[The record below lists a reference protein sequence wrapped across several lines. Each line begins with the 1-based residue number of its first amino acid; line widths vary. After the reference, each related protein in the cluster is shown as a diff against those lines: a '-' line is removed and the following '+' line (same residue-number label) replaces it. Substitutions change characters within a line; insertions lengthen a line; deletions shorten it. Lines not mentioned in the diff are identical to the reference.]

1 MAYYKINGGYY
12 EGSPGNITAVTNRS
26 VLAKLMS
33 GELSSK
39 KGKQDLFYDSSAGEN
54 ESSSSSGGSGR
65 SSSNPGKYKYS
76 FGGRSYENKSDARDA
91 ARDGDSKS
99 NRGRDDDDD
108 DESTKDWDDSQFRN
122 SSEFKSLDSEDD
134 QQAVLSIFGAIA
146 GNDAKQAGRLVK
158 AFQAAK
164 KINDP
169 YFAQK
174 MRIATDAIERGYVS
188 LENEAEFAEKQIA
201 NRLKDF
207 KQDFE
212 SKKEYLDLE
221 QSSAMRQIERNYEQE
236 LESTQQSL
244 AASGFSSSSRRAKKE
259 GYLNEAT
266 GDLRESTNRS
276 FGYQQLQNDRGM
288 QRTQRDT
295 ERETERLKQ
304 LTDEGKLDFLR
315 EAEERIGSAN
325 LPSLSGTPDALGDI
339 YGSLPQEKLQNTINS
354 ATSFVF

>member
-54 ESSSSSGGSGR
+54 ESSASSGGSGR

-122 SSEFKSLDSEDD
+122 SSEFKSLDSED
-134 QQAVLSIFGAIA
+134 QEAVLAVFGAIA
-146 GNDAKQAGRLVK
+146 GNDATQAKRLTDAFK
-158 AFQAAK
+158 ATS

-174 MRIATDAIERGYVS
+174 LRLATDAIERGYVS
-188 LENEAEFAEKQIA
+188 IDKEAEFAEQQLKT
-201 NRLKDF
+201 RLADF
-207 KQDFE
+207 REDYE
-212 SKKEYLDLE
+212 NKKEFLSLE
-221 QSSAMRQIERNYEQE
+221 EATALRGIERSYTQE
-236 LESTQQSL
+236 LDTMQQGL
-244 AASGFSSSSRRAKKE
+244 AQSGFTNSSRRAKKE
-259 GYLNEAT
+259 GLLDEAT

-276 FGYQQLQNDRGM
+276 FAFQQSQQDSALDRNE
-288 QRTQRDT
+288 RDT
-295 ERETERLKQ
+295 AKEVSRLNE
-304 LTDEGKLDFLR
+304 LTSEGKLDFLR
-315 EAEERIGSAN
+315 NAEKEVGSAN
-325 LPSLSGTPDALGDI
+325 LPDLAGAPDPLGDI
-339 YGSLPQEKLQNTINS
+339 QGSIAEEKLQNTISS
-354 ATSFVF
+354 ASAFVF